1 MKVLH
6 IITALSTGG
15 AEMML
20 YKLLSRIDRERFE
33 PVVISLMDKDTIGD
47 RIEAL
52 GIPVY
57 AIGMKQAKPTLASVW
72 RLLRTVRQL
81 QPELIQGWMTHGNLA
96 AQLAGTFMRRKV
108 PVLWNIRHSRLSKV
122 EEKATTLLIIKFLS
136 YLSHLPLKIIYNSK
150 IGACEHEEIGYSS
163 EKSYIIFNGFDTQ
176 LFTPSEEARRQL
188 RLELGLSETAFFI
201 GLIGRF
207 HPMKDH
213 TTFLQAAKFLLKNN
227 PNVHFVLAGKAV
239 DKDNQLL
246 QELILNLE
254 LSEQVHLLGER
265 DDVPSLTAA
274 LDIATSSSCAGE
286 GFSNVIGE
294 AMSCGVPCV
303 VTDVS
308 DSAWIVGDT
317 GQVVPPR
324 NPEALCAG
332 WQKLIDMGFEARRNL
347 GARARQRI
355 KERFS
360 IESIVQDYERIYQE
374 AVYG

>member
-1 MKVLH
+1 
-6 IITALSTGG
+6 
-15 AEMML
+15 
-20 YKLLSRIDRERFE
+20 
-33 PVVISLMDKDTIGD
+33 
-47 RIEAL
+47 
-52 GIPVY
+52 
-57 AIGMKQAKPTLASVW
+57 
-72 RLLRTVRQL
+72 
-81 QPELIQGWMTHGNLA
+81 
-96 AQLAGTFMRRKV
+96 
-108 PVLWNIRHSRLSKV
+108 
-122 EEKATTLLIIKFLS
+122 
-136 YLSHLPLKIIYNSK
+136 
-150 IGACEHEEIGYSS
+150 
-163 EKSYIIFNGFDTQ
+163 
-176 LFTPSEEARRQL
+176 
-188 RLELGLSETAFFI
+188 
-201 GLIGRF
+201 
-207 HPMKDH
+207 MKDH
-213 TTFLQAAKFLLKNN
+213 TTFLQAANFLLKNN